1 MVNLEFVWKIVCTL
15 PRTGQSFSPIRALR
29 STSRLGESPL
39 ALKRSELFLE
49 FPLQFRFLA
58 AGDVL
63 ATAARTE
70 FHHGQVVSAL
80 RDHNK
85 FTAVA
90 PQAPTCDEC
99 KLETVARHRFQ
110 LQVTQPL
117 VLDSFQKFARDLR
130 T

>member
-1 MVNLEFVWKIVCTL
+1 MLKN
-15 PRTGQSFSPIRALR
+15 GAQ
-29 STSRLGESPL
+29 SPL

-49 FPLQFRFLA
+49 LPLEFRFLA

-70 FHHGQVVSAL
+70 LHHRIVVSAL
-80 RDHNK
+80 RHRNK
-85 FTAVA
+85 FAAVA
-90 PQAPTCDEC
+90 PQASTCDEG

-110 LQVTQPL
+110 LPVTQPL
-117 VLDSFQKFARDLR
+117 VQGGFQKLARDLG